1 MLHGADELRGLV
13 QALHGAGVQP
23 RVAAAQGHDGEC
35 PLLQVHPV
43 EVGDLQLAARGRLH
57 PMRLGGDVARVEVQA
72 GDGVGALGLGGLLL
86 DGDGPALAVELH
98 DAEAL
103 GVVHV
108 VAEDRGAARLGVLH
122 GARQVARQ
130 AVAVEDV
137 VAEHQGARLAGD
149 ELLADGEG
157 LRQAVRRGLLGV
169 GEVHAVAR
177 AVPEQAL
184 KIWKVCRCRDNQN
197 VPDARQHE
205 RAKRVVDHGL
215 VVDRQ
220 QLLGGHERE
229 RVQARAGPA
238 GEDDAFHS
246 ITSKVSERKNKS
258 I

>member
-23 RVAAAQGHDGEC
+23 RVAAAEGDDGQR
-35 PLLQVHPV
+35 PLLQVHLV
-43 EVGDLQLAARGRLH
+43 ERGDLQLAARGRLH
-57 PMRLGGDVARVEVQA
+57 PMGLGGDVARVEVQA

-86 DGDGPALAVELH
+86 DGHGPPLAVELH

-108 VAEDRGAARLGVLH
+108 VAEDRGAARLCVLD
-122 GARQVARQ
+122 GARQVAAE

-137 VAEHQGARLAGD
+137 VAEHQRARLAGD
-149 ELLADGEG
+149 EPLADGER
-157 LRQAVRRGLLGV
+157 LRQAVRTRLLGV
-169 GEVHAVAR
+169 GQVHAVAR

-184 KIWKVCRCRDNQN
+184 EVGEVGRRGDDQD

-205 RAKRVVDHGL
+205 GGQRVVDHWF

-229 RVQARAGPA
+229 RVQAGAGPA
-238 GEDDAFHS
+238 GEDDAFHVVLRV
-246 ITSKVSERKNKS
+246 I
-258 I
+258 